1 MYYSDRIYVD
11 NDINNCMYIYI
22 YIVCIYVDNV
32 YILYIYIHRYSIHYY
47 NIIGKSE
54 IQVEDICD
62 IHTMNEH
69 NPLTMSIHYV

>member
-11 NDINNCMYIYI
+11 NDISNWYS
-22 YIVCIYVDNV
+22 VLIYVDNDV
-32 YILYIYIHRYSIHYY
+32 YIIYIHRYSIHYY
-47 NIIGKSE
+47 YIIGKSE

-69 NPLTMSIHYV
+69 NPLTMSIHDV